1 MNKLLLGLAAAAG
14 VAYIFLKGKKKS
26 LENLLFNPIGIAIN
40 NAKTNFLRLV
50 FNFKLQVTN
59 PGNFA
64 VNIQSIDLDV
74 LVNGRVISNFT
85 KELPIS
91 IAPQESKILDIEI
104 AIQNLTVIETILE
117 VINNKGKI
125 TVTLQGEVITD
136 LGKANINYTKSI

>member
-1 MNKLLLGLAAAAG
+1 MNKLFLGLAAAAG
-14 VAYIFLKGKKKS
+14 VAYIFLKGKKQS

-40 NAKTNFLRLV
+40 KAKTNFFRLV
-50 FNFKLQVTN
+50 FNFKLQVNN
-59 PGNFA
+59 PGNFS
-64 VNIQSIDLDV
+64 VNIQSINLDV
-74 LVNGRVISNFT
+74 LVNGKVISNFA
-85 KELPIS
+85 KELPII
-91 IAPQESKILDIEI
+91 IAPKESKILEIEI

>member
-14 VAYIFLKGKKKS
+14 VAYIFLKGKKES

-40 NAKTNFLRLV
+40 KAKTNFFRLV
-50 FNFKLQVTN
+50 FNFKLQVSN
-59 PGNFA
+59 PGTFA

-74 LVNGRVISNFT
+74 LVNGKVISNFT

-91 IAPQESKILDIEI
+91 IASKESKILEIEI

-117 VINNKGKI
+117 IINNKGKI

>member
-14 VAYIFLKGKKKS
+14 VAYIFLKGKKES
-26 LENLLFNPIGIAIN
+26 LENLLFNPVGIAIN
-40 NAKTNFLRLV
+40 KAKSNFLRLV

-64 VNIQSIDLDV
+64 VNIQGIDLNV
-74 LVNGRVISNFT
+74 LINGKVISNFQ

-91 IAPQESKILDIEI
+91 IAPKKTELLNIEI
-104 AIQNLTVIETILE
+104 AINNLTIAETILNL
-117 VINNKGKI
+117 ILDGGKI
-125 TVTLQGEVITD
+125 TVSLQGEVITD

>member
-14 VAYIFLKGKKKS
+14 VAYIFLKGKQQS
-26 LENLLFNPIGIAIN
+26 LENLLFNPISIAIN
-40 NAKTNFLRLV
+40 KAKTNFFRLV
-50 FNFKLQVTN
+50 FNFKLQVNN

-74 LVNGRVISNFT
+74 LVNGKVISNFT

-91 IAPQESKILDIEI
+91 IAPKESKILEIEI

-117 VINNKGKI
+117 IINNKGKI
-125 TVTLQGEVITD
+125 TVTLQGEVLTD
-136 LGKANINYTKSI
+136 LGKTNINYTKSI

>member
-14 VAYIFLKGKKKS
+14 VAYIFLKGKKQS

-40 NAKTNFLRLV
+40 KAKSNFFRLV
-50 FNFKLQVTN
+50 FNFKLQVNN
-59 PGNFA
+59 PGTFA

-74 LVNGRVISNFT
+74 LVNGKVISNFT

-91 IAPQESKILDIEI
+91 IAPKESKILDIEI

-125 TVTLQGEVITD
+125 TVTLQGEVLTD

>member
-14 VAYIFLKGKKKS
+14 VAYIFLKGKKES
-26 LENLLFNPIGIAIN
+26 IENLLFNPVGIAIN
-40 NAKTNFLRLV
+40 KAKTNFLRLV

-74 LVNGRVISNFT
+74 LVNGKIISNFSKQLPVMIAAKKT
-85 KELPIS
+85 EL
-91 IAPQESKILDIEI
+91 LDIEI
-104 AIQNLTVIETILE
+104 AVQNLTVIETILNA
-117 VINNKGKI
+117 IADGGKI
-125 TVTLQGEVITD
+125 TVSLQGEVITD

>member
-14 VAYIFLKGKKKS
+14 VAYIFLKGKQQS

-40 NAKTNFLRLV
+40 KAKTNFFRLV
-50 FNFKLQVTN
+50 FNFKLQVNN

-74 LVNGRVISNFT
+74 LVNGKVISNFT

-91 IAPQESKILDIEI
+91 IAPKESKILEIEI

-117 VINNKGKI
+117 IINNKGKI
-125 TVTLQGEVITD
+125 TVTLQGEVLTD
-136 LGKANINYTKSI
+136 LGKTNINYTKSI

>member
-14 VAYIFLKGKKKS
+14 VAYIFLKGKKQS
-26 LENLLFNPIGIAIN
+26 LENLLFNPISIAIN
-40 NAKTNFLRLV
+40 KAKTNFFRLV
-50 FNFKLQVTN
+50 FNFKLQVNN
-59 PGNFA
+59 PGTFA

-74 LVNGRVISNFT
+74 LVNGKVISNFT

-91 IAPQESKILDIEI
+91 IAPKESKILEIEI

-125 TVTLQGEVITD
+125 TVTLQGEVLTD

>member
-14 VAYIFLKGKKKS
+14 VAYIFLKGKKQS

-40 NAKTNFLRLV
+40 KAKTNFFRLV
-50 FNFKLQVTN
+50 FNFKLQVNN
-59 PGNFA
+59 PGTFA

-74 LVNGRVISNFT
+74 LVNGKVISNFT

-91 IAPQESKILDIEI
+91 IAPKESKILDIEI

>member
-14 VAYIFLKGKKKS
+14 VAYIFLKGKKQS

-40 NAKTNFLRLV
+40 KAKTNFFRLV
-50 FNFKLQVTN
+50 FNFKLQVNN
-59 PGNFA
+59 PGTFA
-64 VNIQSIDLDV
+64 VNIQSINLDV
-74 LVNGRVISNFT
+74 LVNGKVISNFT

-91 IAPQESKILDIEI
+91 IAPKESKILDIEI

-125 TVTLQGEVITD
+125 TVTLQGEVLTD

>member
-14 VAYIFLKGKKKS
+14 VAYIFLKGKQQS

-40 NAKTNFLRLV
+40 KAKTNFLRLV
-50 FNFKLQVTN
+50 FNFKLQVNN

-64 VNIQSIDLDV
+64 VNIQNIDLDV
-74 LVNGRVISNFT
+74 LVNGKVISNFY

-91 IAPQESKILDIEI
+91 IEPKESKILDIEI

-117 VINNKGKI
+117 IINNKGKI
-125 TVTLQGEVITD
+125 TVTLQGEVLTD

>member
-14 VAYIFLKGKKKS
+14 VAYIFLKGKKQS
-26 LENLLFNPIGIAIN
+26 LENLLFNPISIAIN
-40 NAKTNFLRLV
+40 KAKTNFFRLV
-50 FNFKLQVTN
+50 FNFKLEVNN
-59 PGNFA
+59 PGTFA

-74 LVNGRVISNFT
+74 LINGKVISNFA
-85 KELPIS
+85 KELPII
-91 IAPQESKILDIEI
+91 IAPKESKILDIEI

-125 TVTLQGEVITD
+125 TVTLQGEVLTD